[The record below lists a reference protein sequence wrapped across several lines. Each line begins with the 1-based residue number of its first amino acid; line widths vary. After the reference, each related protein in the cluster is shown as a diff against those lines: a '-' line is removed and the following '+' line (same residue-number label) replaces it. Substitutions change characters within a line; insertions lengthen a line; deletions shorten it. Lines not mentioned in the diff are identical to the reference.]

1 MTVNGAELY
10 YEVRGSGPPVLLIMG
25 GTGDGGH
32 FDTLADLLADE
43 FTVVTYDR
51 RGNGRSPVP
60 TGWTTTSPQEQADD
74 AAGLVDALAVGP
86 TAVFG
91 TSSGGNFALWT
102 LTRHPAVVRGAVL
115 HDPGVY
121 ALLDDFDA
129 IRSPLRAVVRQ
140 SMEEGG
146 PSLAVERFWQYI
158 AGDDAWTLLSPAL
171 RERLRASAS
180 TFFDVELGTYERRVP
195 DDQALA
201 AMAVPVLMVVGEDTH
216 NFFVEVAQRLS
227 ERLGVDV
234 VTTPGR
240 HAAYHDRPAELAETI
255 RPFLREVSTSNSRSS
270 PPLRPP
276 EPTVPPEHGP
286 HVGDVVLPNTV

>member
-1 MTVNGAELY
+1 MPRVTVNGAELY

-60 TGWTTTSPQEQADD
+60 PGWTTTSPQEQADD
-74 AAGLVDALAVGP
+74 AAGLVDVLAVGP

-91 TSSGGNFALWT
+91 TSSGGNFALWM
-102 LTRHPAVVRGAVL
+102 LTRHPAAVRGAVL
-115 HDPGVY
+115 HEPAVY

-129 IRSPLRAVVRQ
+129 IRSPLQAVVRQ
-140 SMEEGG
+140 SMDEGG

-180 TFFDVELGTYERRVP
+180 TVFDVELGTYERHMP

-201 AMAVPVLMVVGEDTH
+201 AIAVPVLLVVSEDTH
-216 NFFVEVAQRLS
+216 DFFVEVTQRLS

-234 VTTPGR
+234 VTTPGT

-255 RPFLREVSTSNSRSS
+255 RPFLREVSTS
-270 PPLRPP
+270 
-276 EPTVPPEHGP
+276 TGH
-286 HVGDVVLPNTV
+286 DD